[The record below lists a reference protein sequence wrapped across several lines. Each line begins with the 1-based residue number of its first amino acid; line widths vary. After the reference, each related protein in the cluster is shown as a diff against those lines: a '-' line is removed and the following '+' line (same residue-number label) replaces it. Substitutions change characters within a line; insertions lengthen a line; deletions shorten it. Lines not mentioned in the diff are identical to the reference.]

1 MGLETRRSVRIPVP
15 GHGTIKIS
23 PQGGR
28 KNMIEAPQSL
38 EITDRK
44 GRPISTMKRKRRLTP
59 PNGAG

>member
-15 GHGTIKIS
+15 GHGTIKIV

-28 KNMIEAPQSL
+28 RTIIEAPQSL

-44 GRPISTMKRKRRLTP
+44 GRPLSAVKRKRRLTP
-59 PNGAG
+59 PHNAG